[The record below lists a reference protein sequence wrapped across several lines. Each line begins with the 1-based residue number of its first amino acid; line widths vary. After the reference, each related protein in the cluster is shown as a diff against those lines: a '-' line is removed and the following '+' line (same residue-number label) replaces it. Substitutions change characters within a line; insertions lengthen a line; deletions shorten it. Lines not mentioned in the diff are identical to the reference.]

1 MEREA
6 VNFGRYARTLGK
18 SVLPPHLGEGS
29 VGVFLS

>member
-1 MEREA
+1 MEPDA
-6 VNFGRYARTLGK
+6 VKFGRHARILGR